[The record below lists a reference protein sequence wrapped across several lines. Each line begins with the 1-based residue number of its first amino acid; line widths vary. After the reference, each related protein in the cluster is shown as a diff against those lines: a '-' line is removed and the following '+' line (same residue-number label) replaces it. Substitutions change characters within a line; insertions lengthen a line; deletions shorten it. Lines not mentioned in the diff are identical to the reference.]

1 VQEKII
7 LKSIELFLEHGIK
20 TVTMDVIAKKLGIS
34 KKTLYQ
40 YFDNKNAL
48 VMGVVDF
55 HFQEE
60 KKVLYQIIEDDQ
72 MNSLEKM
79 IQIIKHITTVFSN
92 LKPIFIQDI
101 QKYYPKVWRQVE
113 TFQEEHILFTIEKN
127 IKEGM
132 STKWFRAELNPIFIA
147 RLYLAK
153 SFELIRL
160 ITKNQTTSTFTNL
173 FKEMISYHLF
183 GIIHQDKIN
192 QLEKKLSEL

>member
-1 VQEKII
+1 MQEKII
-7 LKSIELFLEHGIK
+7 LTSIELFMEQGIK
-20 TVTMDVIAKKLGIS
+20 AVTMDVIAKELGMS

-40 YFDNKNAL
+40 YFENKNAL
-48 VMGVVDF
+48 VTGVVDF

-60 KKVLYQIIEDDQ
+60 KKVLYQITEDNQ

-79 IQIIKHITTVFSN
+79 IQIIKHITTVFSS

-113 TFQEEHILFTIEKN
+113 AFQEEHILFTIEKN

-132 STKWFRAELNPIFIA
+132 STQWFRAELNPIFIA

-160 ITKNQTTSTFTNL
+160 ISTNQTTSTFATL